1 MILDCDGVLVDSERL
16 AVRVEAQLLSALGWP
31 IGEDEI
37 LRRFVGRSDAH
48 MRREIER
55 ELGRA
60 VPEWDA
66 RYADALS
73 AAFRAELQAV
83 PGVVAAL
90 DRLTV
95 PTCVASSGTHEKL
108 RLTLGLTGLHDRFA
122 GRIHSATEVA
132 AGKPAPDLFLH
143 AASRMG
149 VAPAR
154 SVVVEDSVAGV
165 QAALAAGMRSLC
177 YAGGLT
183 PASWLEGPG
192 TIVFDDMAAL
202 DHLVASLARGSGTAA
217 GGPGGTSATDR
228 SSGDRSSGDRGS
240 G

>member
-1 MILDCDGVLVDSERL
+1 MSGGPVELVIFDCDGVLVDSERL
-16 AVRVEAQLLSALGWP
+16 AVRVEARLLSALGWQ
-31 IGEDEI
+31 IGEDEV

-55 ELGRA
+55 ELGRP

-66 RYADALS
+66 RYAA
-73 AAFRAELQAV
+73 AMGEAFRAELQAV

-95 PTCVASSGTHEKL
+95 PSCVASSGTHEKM

-154 SVVVEDSVAGV
+154 CVVVEDSAAGV
-165 QAALAAGMRSLC
+165 QAARAAGMRSLG

-192 TIVFDDMAAL
+192 TVVFDDMADL
-202 DHLVASLARGSGTAA
+202 DGLVASLTGRSGS
-217 GGPGGTSATDR
+217 TSG
-228 SSGDRSSGDRGS
+228 SSSPTGSS
-240 G
+240 

>member
-1 MILDCDGVLVDSERL
+1 VSGAGEAVELVILDCDGVLVDSERL
-16 AVRVEAQLLSALGWP
+16 AVRVEARLISAMGWE
-31 IGEDEI
+31 IDEDEV

-55 ELGRA
+55 ELGRP

-66 RYADALS
+66 RYASALS
-73 AAFRAELQAV
+73 AAFRAELEAV

-95 PTCVASSGTHEKL
+95 PTCVASSGTFEKMA
-108 RLTLGLTGLHDRFA
+108 LTLGLTGLAERFT

-149 VAPAR
+149 VVPAR
-154 SVVVEDSVAGV
+154 CVVVEDSAAGV
-165 QAALAAGMRSLC
+165 QAARAAGMRSLG

-192 TIVFDDMAAL
+192 TVVFDDMADL
-202 DHLVASLARGSGTAA
+202 VDLVASLSEPSGPSGTRPTS
-217 GGPGGTSATDR
+217 GGST
-228 SSGDRSSGDRGS
+228 
-240 G
+240 